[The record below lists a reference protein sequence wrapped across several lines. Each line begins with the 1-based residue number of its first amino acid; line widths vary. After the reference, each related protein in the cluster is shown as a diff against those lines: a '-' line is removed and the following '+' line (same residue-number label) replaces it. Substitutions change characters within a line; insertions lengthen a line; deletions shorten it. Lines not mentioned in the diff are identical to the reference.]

1 MKKLPALKGVVFD
14 LDNTLY
20 DEGKYFAAVTEEFC
34 KRFGCLNRSESMK
47 SFYAELRPA
56 SKDILSDIVER
67 AGIRISRELK
77 DGIFDIYTSIG
88 SKISP
93 YDDALDLLDFLKAK
107 NIKTGLLTNGVIKS
121 QENKIR
127 CLSIEDCFDRIL
139 FARSLGKE
147 NEKPETRPFIEIS
160 GSLGI
165 RPSEIVFVGDNPDMD
180 FKGPKELGG
189 FTVRIKRGI
198 FRGHPGNEAIDKEV
212 EDLRELK
219 ELPYA

>member
-1 MKKLPALKGVVFD
+1 MKKLPVFKGVVFD

-20 DEGKYFAAVTEEFC
+20 DESKYFAAVAEEFC
-34 KRFGCLNRSESMK
+34 KRFGYLDRLEPMK

-67 AGIRISRELK
+67 AGIKINRELK
-77 DGIFDIYTSIG
+77 DEIFDIYTSI
-88 SKISP
+88 SSRIRP

-127 CLSIEDCFDRIL
+127 CLSIEDYFDRIL
-139 FARSLGKE
+139 FARSWGKE
-147 NEKPETRPFIEIS
+147 NEKPEIEPFVEIS

-165 RPSEIVFVGDNPDMD
+165 GPSKIVFVGDNPDLD

-189 FTVRIKRGI
+189 FTVRLKRGI
-198 FRGHPGNEAIDKEV
+198 FRGHLGNESIDKEV